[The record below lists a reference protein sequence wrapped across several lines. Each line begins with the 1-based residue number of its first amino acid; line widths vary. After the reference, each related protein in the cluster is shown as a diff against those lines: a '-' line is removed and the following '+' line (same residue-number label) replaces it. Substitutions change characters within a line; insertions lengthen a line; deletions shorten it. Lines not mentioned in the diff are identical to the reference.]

1 MIRNSIP
8 PTTTLDNLS
17 KKVEVA
23 KGKCYTDIGFW
34 GGVVPGNAVCDLD
47 LFHLTTFFFNY
58 SDWLNQ

>member
-8 PTTTLDNLS
+8 PTTTLENLS

-47 LFHLTTFFFNY
+47 LFHLKTF
-58 SDWLNQ
+58 